1 MKKMI
6 CMVALAAISFGTVFA
21 HGPIAPAKAGIAQDT
36 VKKKMKVKKK
46 DGKMKVKVKKD
57 TTATPKM

>member
-36 VKKKMKVKKK
+36 VKKKMKVK
-46 DGKMKVKVKKD
+46 VKKD

>member
-6 CMVALAAISFGTVFA
+6 CVVALAAISFGTVFA

>member
-21 HGPIAPAKAGIAQDT
+21 HGPIVSAKADVAAQDT
-36 VKKKMKVKKK
+36 VKKKMKKKN
-46 DGKMKVKVKKD
+46 GKMKVKVKKD
-57 TTATPKM
+57 TTATKM

>member
-6 CMVALAAISFGTVFA
+6 CMVALTAISFGTVFA

>member
-21 HGPIAPAKAGIAQDT
+21 HGPIVSAKADVAKQDT
-36 VKKKMKVKKK
+36 TKKMKVKKK
-46 DGKMKVKVKKD
+46 NGKMKVKTKKD

>member
-21 HGPIAPAKAGIAQDT
+21 HGPIVSAKADVAQQDT
-36 VKKKMKVKKK
+36 AKKMKKKMK
-46 DGKMKVKVKKD
+46 DGKMKKKMKKD
-57 TTATPKM
+57 TTTKM

>member
-21 HGPIAPAKAGIAQDT
+21 HGPIVSAKADVAKQDT
-36 VKKKMKVKKK
+36 TKKKWKKK
-46 DGKMKVKVKKD
+46 DGKMKKKVKKD
-57 TTATPKM
+57 TTTKM